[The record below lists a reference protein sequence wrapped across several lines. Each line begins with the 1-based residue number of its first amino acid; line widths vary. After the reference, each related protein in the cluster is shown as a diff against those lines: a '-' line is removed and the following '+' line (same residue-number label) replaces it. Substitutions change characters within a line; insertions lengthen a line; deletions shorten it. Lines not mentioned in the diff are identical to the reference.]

1 MRRAPVLADGG
12 IRRGSHVL
20 RMMVRGA
27 DAVLIGRPALWGL
40 ACGGEQGVQAVFE
53 ILRRELHVAMAFT
66 GCRSV
71 RDISDDMEWRP
82 WTAPARGLGPRRT

>member
-1 MRRAPVLADGG
+1 
-12 IRRGSHVL
+12 
-20 RMMVRGA
+20 MMVRGA

-40 ACGGEQGVQAVFE
+40 TCGGEQGVQAVFE
-53 ILRRELHVAMAFT
+53 ILQRELHVAMALT